1 MNDILI
7 KYDTIEKFLE
17 GTVLQHGKHND
28 RVYLLKTTN
37 KDIPEIFP
45 ILEDLVYSKKYS
57 KVVCK
62 VPKSVAPTFFANG
75 FIMEAYIPGFYNTKE
90 DMFFVSKFLNS
101 DRLLHIENNYL
112 ETFSEILKKE
122 KKQTYQNNITF
133 SFRELTTLDV
143 KEITQLFTIVFK
155 TYPFP
160 VHEEEYVLKTMQEN
174 VRYFGAFQGEKL
186 AAIASSEMDT
196 KAGNA
201 EMTDFATHPDF
212 KGNHLAIQLL
222 NKMEKAMKAYQI
234 KTLYTIARLKSV
246 PMNLTFIRNS
256 YKYSGTLIKN
266 TNISGDIESM
276 NIYYKHL

>member
-7 KYDTIEKFLE
+7 KYDTIEK
-17 GTVLQHGKHND
+17 VLNGSLIQHGKHND
-28 RVYLLKTTN
+28 RIYLLKTTE
-37 KDIPEIFP
+37 KDIPELFSI
-45 ILEDLVYSKKYS
+45 IEDLVYSQKYS

-62 VPKSVAPTFFANG
+62 VPKSIAPAFFANG
-75 FIMEAYIPGFYNTKE
+75 FIMEAYIPGFYNHKE

-101 DRLLHIENNYL
+101 DRLLHIENKNL

-122 KKQTYQNNITF
+122 QQQNVKTNANF
-133 SFRELTTLDV
+133 SFRELTTKDV
-143 KEITQLFTIVFK
+143 KEITQLFSIVFK

-160 VHEEEYVLKTMQEN
+160 VHEEDYILQNLKDN
-174 VRYFGAFQGEKL
+174 VRYFGAFYKDKL
-186 AAIASSEMDT
+186 VAIASSEMDK

-201 EMTDFATHPDF
+201 EMTDFATHPEF
-212 KGNHLAIQLL
+212 SGNNLAIHLL
-222 NKMEKAMKAYQI
+222 NKMEEAMKEAKI
-234 KTLYTIARLKSV
+234 NTLYTIARLKSV
-246 PMNLTFIRNS
+246 PMNLTFIRNK